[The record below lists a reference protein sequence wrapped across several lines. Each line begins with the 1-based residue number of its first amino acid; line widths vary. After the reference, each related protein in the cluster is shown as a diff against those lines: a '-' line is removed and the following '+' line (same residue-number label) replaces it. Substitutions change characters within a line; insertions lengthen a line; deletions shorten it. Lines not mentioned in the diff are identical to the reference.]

1 MSASDAGYRSL
12 VLESFCGRREA
23 VQPTWTH
30 RGEPFLQTIKVH
42 RLAGGPFSA
51 SLPDLAGLQC
61 GDERRDSNMAI
72 IDPGA
77 TKRPNARH
85 NYEARGFKVTEEMRK
100 PPNEPREG
108 VIFTSK

>member
-1 MSASDAGYRSL
+1 MRVIGH
-12 VLESFCGRREA
+12 SFLSRFVG
-23 VQPTWTH
+23 
-30 RGEPFLQTIKVH
+30 GERPSNLLGLIVAKPFLQTIKVH

-51 SLPDLAGLQC
+51 SLPDLAGLQF